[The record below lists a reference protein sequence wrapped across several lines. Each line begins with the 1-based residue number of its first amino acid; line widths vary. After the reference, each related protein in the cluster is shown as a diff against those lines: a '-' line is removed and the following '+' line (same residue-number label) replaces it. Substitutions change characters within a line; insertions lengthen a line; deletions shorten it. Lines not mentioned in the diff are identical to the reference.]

1 MTLENFNQADNSF
14 KYNLNSI
21 LREGTKVPTR
31 AKWEDGSTAYALKR
45 FGVIE
50 SYFPGEEFPALT
62 LRPIAFKNCI
72 DELLWIWQ
80 KRSNNIND
88 LNSHIWDEWA
98 DKDGSIGK
106 AYGWQLKHKKVSV
119 TNEDGS
125 KSKLN
130 QVDYILHELKYNKYS
145 RRIIAN
151 MYNIGDLD
159 EMNLYPCA
167 YSITLNVTKNEK
179 DQDVLN
185 MVLNQ
190 RSNDFIVANNWNLV
204 QYSILLLMF
213 AQVSDMIPG
222 ELLYVIADAHVYDR
236 HIDIANELL
245 NRPIIHKAP
254 KLWID
259 PSIKN
264 FYDFTVDSFKLIDY
278 EHHPQIKNIPV
289 AV

>member
-1 MTLENFNQADNSF
+1 MDLEIFNQADNSF
-14 KYNLNSI
+14 KYTLNSI

-45 FGVIE
+45 FGVVE

-125 KSKLN
+125 KSN
-130 QVDYILHELKYNKYS
+130 LH
-145 RRIIAN
+145 
-151 MYNIGDLD
+151 
-159 EMNLYPCA
+159 
-167 YSITLNVTKNEK
+167 
-179 DQDVLN
+179 
-185 MVLNQ
+185 
-190 RSNDFIVANNWNLV
+190 
-204 QYSILLLMF
+204 
-213 AQVSDMIPG
+213 
-222 ELLYVIADAHVYDR
+222 
-236 HIDIANELL
+236 
-245 NRPIIHKAP
+245 PI
-254 KLWID
+254 W
-259 PSIKN
+259 
-264 FYDFTVDSFKLIDY
+264 
-278 EHHPQIKNIPV
+278 
-289 AV
+289 